1 MLPIKNNSKM
11 KIVLS
16 LIIACIAFTVM
27 AQNDEKQFPEDFF
40 GVYKGDLEIINPQG
54 KQTIQMEFHL
64 KPTDSIG
71 TYNYVIV
78 YIMNRNRLER
88 NYTLIEKNKDE
99 GLYTVDENNGILLDA
114 KCIGTTLFSMFEVQ
128 GNILTTTERFHDD
141 AMDFEI
147 TFASKK
153 NSNTSKSIGET
164 PIDVISY
171 PITVLQSAYLLK
183 QKEE

>member
-1 MLPIKNNSKM
+1 M
-11 KIVLS
+11 KIVIT
-16 LIIACIAFTVM
+16 LIFACISFIVT
-27 AQNDEKQFPEDFF
+27 AQSNEKQFPEDFF
-40 GVYKGDLEIINPQG
+40 GIYKGDLEIINPQG

-71 TYNYVIV
+71 IYDYVIV
-78 YIMNRNRLER
+78 YIVDGNRQER
-88 NYTLIEKNKDE
+88 NYTLLEKDKAK

-128 GNILTTTERFHDD
+128 GNILTTTERFYDN

-147 TFASKK
+147 TFASKQ
-153 NSNTSKSIGET
+153 NANASKTTDES

-171 PITVLQSAYLLK
+171 PISVLQKANLVK
-183 QKEE
+183 QKDQ